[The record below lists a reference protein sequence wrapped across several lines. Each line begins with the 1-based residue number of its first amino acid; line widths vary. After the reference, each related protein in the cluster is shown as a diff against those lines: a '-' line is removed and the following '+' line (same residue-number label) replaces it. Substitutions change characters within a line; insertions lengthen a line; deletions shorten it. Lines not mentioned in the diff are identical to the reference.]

1 MEAIKLTQH
10 VGSDGVLRL
19 ELPIGRVD
27 VDCEVV
33 ITIPTKMTKAAWL
46 AIVEETAGSL
56 ADDPI
61 KRLPQGQIKGWE
73 I

>member
-19 ELPIGRVD
+19 ELLIGTVD

-33 ITIPTKMTKAAWL
+33 ITIPNKMTRA
-46 AIVEETAGSL
+46 E
-56 ADDPI
+56 
-61 KRLPQGQIKGWE
+61 
-73 I
+73 